1 MTWLSFK
8 SRCYLKTNDNTN
20 PFRKQILGELNVD
33 LTNMGIAAKDAAF
46 HLATASTAQK
56 NKALA
61 IIADELEANSEV
73 ILAANAKDIE
83 LGREAGLTDA
93 LLDRLLLNE
102 ERLTG
107 IANDV
112 RNVISLNDP
121 VGSEI
126 DSKVLENGM
135 ALSRR
140 RVPLGVVG
148 VIYEARPN
156 VTIDI
161 AALCLK
167 TGNASILRG
176 GKETFFSNMELVK
189 VIQSALEKAELPA
202 ASVQYIE
209 KPDRELVA
217 QLLKLDEYV
226 DMIIPRGGAGLHKM
240 CQENSTIPVIIG
252 GFGISHIFIDESA
265 DLERSLNVVEN
276 SKVQRPSACNALDT
290 LLVHKAV
297 AEEFL
302 PKLVERL
309 NGKVALV
316 SDASAKPLVA
326 NAADVRDA
334 QEGDFDTEWLSYTLG
349 VKVVAD
355 VKEAIDHMRVHNAS
369 HSDAIMTNSLQNSEL
384 FINSVGSAAVYVNAS
399 TRFTDGAQFGLGAEV
414 AVSTQKLHARGPMGL
429 EELTSYKWVGKAD
442 YLIRS

>member
-1 MTWLSFK
+1 
-8 SRCYLKTNDNTN
+8 
-20 PFRKQILGELNVD
+20 
-33 LTNMGIAAKDAAF
+33 MGKAAKDAAF
-46 HLATASTAQK
+46 ELATVSTAQK
-56 NKALA
+56 NQALA
-61 IIADELEANSEV
+61 IIADELEANAAT

-83 LGREAGLTDA
+83 LGREAGLTEA

-135 ALSRR
+135 SLSRR

-189 VIQSALEKAELPA
+189 VIQSALAKANLPA

-209 KPDRELVA
+209 KPDRELVS
-217 QLLKLDEYV
+217 QLLKLDDYV

-240 CQENSTIPVIIG
+240 CKENSTIPVIIG
-252 GFGISHIFIDESA
+252 GFGISHIFVDESA
-265 DLERSLNVVEN
+265 DLEKSLNVVEN
-276 SKVQRPSACNALDT
+276 SKVQRPSACNSLDT
-290 LLVHKAV
+290 LLVHEKVAAQFLAMIVERMNDKVTFV
-297 AEEFL
+297 AE
-302 PKLVERL
+302 PKA
-309 NGKVALV
+309 KALM
-316 SDASAKPLVA
+316 AQAKQI
-326 NAADVRDA
+326 RDA
-334 QEGDFDTEWLSYTLG
+334 GEGDFDTEWLSYTLG

-355 VKEAIDHMRVHNAS
+355 VKEAINHMRVHNAS
-369 HSDAIMTNSLQNSEL
+369 HSDAIMTNSLENSEL
-384 FINSVGSAAVYVNAS
+384 FINSVGSAAVYVNAA

-429 EELTSYKWVGKAD
+429 EELTSYKWVGKAN
-442 YLIRS
+442 YLARS

>member
-1 MTWLSFK
+1 M
-8 SRCYLKTNDNTN
+8 
-20 PFRKQILGELNVD
+20 D
-33 LTNMGIAAKDAAF
+33 LTLMGKAAKDAAF
-46 HLATASTAQK
+46 QLATASTAQK
-56 NKALA
+56 NQALA
-61 IIADELEANSEV
+61 IIADELEANAAQ
-73 ILAANAKDIE
+73 ILAANAKDIQ

-102 ERLTG
+102 SRLNA

-135 ALSRR
+135 SLSRR

-189 VIQSALEKAELPA
+189 VIQSALEKAQLPV

-209 KPDRELVA
+209 KPDRELVT
-217 QLLKLDEYV
+217 QLLKLDDYV

-240 CQENSTIPVIIG
+240 CKENSTIPVIIG
-252 GFGISHIFIDESA
+252 GFGISHIFVDESA
-265 DLERSLNVVEN
+265 DLDKSVDVIEN
-276 SKVQRPSACNALDT
+276 AKVQRPSACNALDT
-290 LLVHKAV
+290 LLVHEAI
-297 AEEFL
+297 AQPLLE
-302 PKLVERL
+302 KLVAKL
-309 NGKVALV
+309 NGKVTFVAEPKAKALM
-316 SDASAKPLVA
+316 SAATEL
-326 NAADVRDA
+326 RDA
-334 QEGDFDTEWLSYTLG
+334 QAGDFDTEWLSYTLG
-349 VKVVAD
+349 VKVVRD
-355 VKEAIDHMRVHNAS
+355 VNEAIDHMREHNAS
-369 HSDAIMTNSLQNSEL
+369 HSDAIMTNSLVNAER
-384 FINSVGSAAVYVNAS
+384 FINSAGSAAVYVNAS

-429 EELTSYKWVGKAD
+429 EELTSYKWVGKAN
-442 YLIRS
+442 YLSRS

>member
-1 MTWLSFK
+1 M
-8 SRCYLKTNDNTN
+8 
-20 PFRKQILGELNVD
+20 D
-33 LTNMGIAAKDAAF
+33 LTNMGKAAKDAAF
-46 HLATASTAQK
+46 ELATASTAQK
-56 NKALA
+56 NQALA
-61 IIADELEANSEV
+61 IIADELEANSAA

-135 ALSRR
+135 SLSRR

-189 VIQSALEKAELPA
+189 VIQSALAKANLPA

-209 KPDRELVA
+209 KPDRELVS
-217 QLLKLDEYV
+217 QLLKLDDYV

-240 CQENSTIPVIIG
+240 CKENSTIPVIIG
-252 GFGISHIFIDESA
+252 GFGISHIFVDESA
-265 DLERSLNVVEN
+265 DLEKSLNVVEN
-276 SKVQRPSACNALDT
+276 SKVQRPSACNSLDT
-290 LLVHKAV
+290 LLVHEKVAAKFLPMIVERMSDKVTFV
-297 AEEFL
+297 AE
-302 PKLVERL
+302 PKA
-309 NGKVALV
+309 KALM
-316 SDASAKPLVA
+316 AQATQT
-326 NAADVRDA
+326 RDA
-334 QEGDFDTEWLSYTLG
+334 AEGDFDTEWLSYTLG

-355 VKEAIDHMRVHNAS
+355 VKDAIDHMRVHNAS
-369 HSDAIMTNSLQNSEL
+369 HSDAIMTNSLINSEL
-384 FINSVGSAAVYVNAS
+384 FINSVGSAAVYVNAA

-429 EELTSYKWVGKAD
+429 EELTSYKWVGKAN
-442 YLIRS
+442 YLARS

>member
-1 MTWLSFK
+1 M
-8 SRCYLKTNDNTN
+8 
-20 PFRKQILGELNVD
+20 D
-33 LTNMGIAAKDAAF
+33 LTNMGKAAKDAAF
-46 HLATASTAQK
+46 ELATASTAQK
-56 NKALA
+56 NQALA
-61 IIADELEANSEV
+61 IIADELEANSAA

-135 ALSRR
+135 SLSRR

-189 VIQSALEKAELPA
+189 VIQSALAKANLPA

-209 KPDRELVA
+209 KPDRELVS
-217 QLLKLDEYV
+217 QLLKLDNYV

-240 CQENSTIPVIIG
+240 CKENSTIPVIIG
-252 GFGISHIFIDESA
+252 GFGISHIFVDESA
-265 DLERSLNVVEN
+265 DLEKSLNVVEN
-276 SKVQRPSACNALDT
+276 SKVQRPSACNSLDT
-290 LLVHKAV
+290 LLVHEKVAAKFLPMIVERMSDKVTFV
-297 AEEFL
+297 AE
-302 PKLVERL
+302 PKA
-309 NGKVALV
+309 KALM
-316 SDASAKPLVA
+316 AQATQI
-326 NAADVRDA
+326 RDA
-334 QEGDFDTEWLSYTLG
+334 VEGDFDTEWLSYTLG

-369 HSDAIMTNSLQNSEL
+369 HSDAIMTNSLINSEL
-384 FINSVGSAAVYVNAS
+384 FINSVGSAAVYVNAA

-429 EELTSYKWVGKAD
+429 EELTSYKWVGKAN
-442 YLIRS
+442 YLARS

>member
-1 MTWLSFK
+1 M
-8 SRCYLKTNDNTN
+8 
-20 PFRKQILGELNVD
+20 D
-33 LTNMGIAAKDAAF
+33 LTNMGIAAKEAAF

-61 IIADELEANSEV
+61 IIADELEANAAT
-73 ILAANAKDIE
+73 ILEANAKDIE

-135 ALSRR
+135 SLSRR

-209 KPDRELVA
+209 KPDRELVS
-217 QLLKLDEYV
+217 QLLKLDDYV

-240 CQENSTIPVIIG
+240 CKENSTIPVIIG
-252 GFGISHIFIDESA
+252 GFGISHIFVDESA
-265 DLERSLNVVEN
+265 DLEKSVDVVEN
-276 SKVQRPSACNALDT
+276 SKVQRPSACNSLDT
-290 LLVHKAV
+290 LLVHEAV
-297 AEEFL
+297 AEAFL
-302 PKLVERL
+302 AKLTQRL
-309 NGKVALV
+309 AGKVTLV
-316 SDASAKPLVA
+316 TDASAKSLLTGFE
-326 NAADVRDA
+326 DQRDA
-334 QEGDFDTEWLSYTLG
+334 VEGDFDTEWLSYTLG

-355 VKEAIDHMRVHNAS
+355 VAEAIDHMRVHNAS
-369 HSDAIMTNSLQNSEL
+369 HSDAIMTNSLESSER
-384 FINSVGSAAVYVNAS
+384 FVNSVGSAAVYVNAS

-429 EELTSYKWVGKAD
+429 EELTSYKWVGKAN
-442 YLIRS
+442 YLVRG

>member
-1 MTWLSFK
+1 M
-8 SRCYLKTNDNTN
+8 
-20 PFRKQILGELNVD
+20 D

-61 IIADELEANSEV
+61 IIADELEANAAT
-73 ILAANAKDIE
+73 ILEANAKDIE

-135 ALSRR
+135 SLSRR

-209 KPDRELVA
+209 KPDRELVS
-217 QLLKLDEYV
+217 QLLKLDDYV

-240 CQENSTIPVIIG
+240 CKENSTIPVIIG
-252 GFGISHIFIDESA
+252 GFGISHIFVDESA
-265 DLERSLNVVEN
+265 DLDKSVDVVEN
-276 SKVQRPSACNALDT
+276 SKVQRPSACNSLDT
-290 LLVHKAV
+290 LLVHEAV
-297 AEEFL
+297 AEAFL
-302 PKLVERL
+302 TKLKQRL
-309 NGKVALV
+309 AGKVTLV
-316 SDASAKPLVA
+316 ADASAKSLLA
-326 NAADVRDA
+326 GFEDQRDA
-334 QEGDFDTEWLSYTLG
+334 VEGDFDTEWLSYTLG

-355 VKEAIDHMRVHNAS
+355 VAEAIDHMRVHNAS
-369 HSDAIMTNSLQNSEL
+369 HSDAIMTNSLESSER

-429 EELTSYKWVGKAD
+429 EELTSYKWVGKAN
-442 YLIRS
+442 YLVRG

>member
-1 MTWLSFK
+1 
-8 SRCYLKTNDNTN
+8 
-20 PFRKQILGELNVD
+20 
-33 LTNMGIAAKDAAF
+33 MGKVAKDAAF
-46 HLATASTAQK
+46 ELATASTAQK
-56 NKALA
+56 NQALA
-61 IIADELEANSEV
+61 IIADELEANAAT

-135 ALSRR
+135 SLSRR

-189 VIQSALEKAELPA
+189 VIQSALAKANLPA

-209 KPDRELVA
+209 KPDRELVS
-217 QLLKLDEYV
+217 QLLKLDDYV

-240 CQENSTIPVIIG
+240 CKENSTIPVIIG
-252 GFGISHIFIDESA
+252 GFGISHIFVDESA
-265 DLERSLNVVEN
+265 ELEKSLNVVEN
-276 SKVQRPSACNALDT
+276 SKVQRPSACNSLDT
-290 LLVHKAV
+290 LLVHENIAAQFLPMIVERMNENVTFV
-297 AEEFL
+297 AE
-302 PKLVERL
+302 PKA
-309 NGKVALV
+309 KALMV
-316 SDASAKPLVA
+316 QAKQI
-326 NAADVRDA
+326 RDA
-334 QEGDFDTEWLSYTLG
+334 GEGDFDTEWLSYTLG

-384 FINSVGSAAVYVNAS
+384 FINSVGSAAVYVNAA

-429 EELTSYKWVGKAD
+429 EELTSYKWVGKAN
-442 YLIRS
+442 YLARS

>member
-1 MTWLSFK
+1 M
-8 SRCYLKTNDNTN
+8 
-20 PFRKQILGELNVD
+20 D
-33 LTNMGIAAKDAAF
+33 LTNMGKAAKDAAF
-46 HLATASTAQK
+46 ELATASTAQK
-56 NKALA
+56 NQALA
-61 IIADELEANSEV
+61 IIADELEANAAT

-135 ALSRR
+135 SLSRR

-189 VIQSALEKAELPA
+189 VIQSALAKANLPA

-209 KPDRELVA
+209 KPDRELVS
-217 QLLKLDEYV
+217 QLLKLDDYV

-240 CQENSTIPVIIG
+240 CKENSTIPVIIG
-252 GFGISHIFIDESA
+252 GFGISHIFVDESA
-265 DLERSLNVVEN
+265 DLEKSLNVVEN
-276 SKVQRPSACNALDT
+276 SKVQRPSACNSLDT
-290 LLVHKAV
+290 LLVHEDV
-297 AEEFL
+297 AAQFL
-302 PKLVERL
+302 PMIVERM
-309 NGKVALV
+309 NDKVTFVVEPKAKALM
-316 SDASAKPLVA
+316 AQATQI
-326 NAADVRDA
+326 RDA
-334 QEGDFDTEWLSYTLG
+334 AEGDFDTEWLSYTLG

-369 HSDAIMTNSLQNSEL
+369 HSDAIMTNSLVNSEL
-384 FINSVGSAAVYVNAS
+384 FINSVGSAAVYVNAA

-429 EELTSYKWVGKAD
+429 EELTSYKWVGKAN
-442 YLIRS
+442 YLARS

>member
-1 MTWLSFK
+1 
-8 SRCYLKTNDNTN
+8 
-20 PFRKQILGELNVD
+20 
-33 LTNMGIAAKDAAF
+33 MGKAAKDAAF
-46 HLATASTAQK
+46 ELATASTAQK
-56 NKALA
+56 NQALA
-61 IIADELEANSEV
+61 IIADELEANSAA
-73 ILAANAKDIE
+73 ILVANAKDIE

-107 IANDV
+107 IANDI

-135 ALSRR
+135 SLSRR

-189 VIQSALEKAELPA
+189 VIQSALAKANLPA

-209 KPDRELVA
+209 KPDRELVS
-217 QLLKLDEYV
+217 QLLKLDDYV

-240 CQENSTIPVIIG
+240 CKENSTIPVIIG
-252 GFGISHIFIDESA
+252 GFGISHIFVDESA
-265 DLERSLNVVEN
+265 DLEKSLNVVEN
-276 SKVQRPSACNALDT
+276 SKVQRPSACNSLDT
-290 LLVHKAV
+290 LLVHEKVAAKFLPMIVERMSDKVTFV
-297 AEEFL
+297 AE
-302 PKLVERL
+302 PKA
-309 NGKVALV
+309 KALM
-316 SDASAKPLVA
+316 AQATQI
-326 NAADVRDA
+326 RDA
-334 QEGDFDTEWLSYTLG
+334 VEGDFDTEWLSYTLG

-355 VKEAIDHMRVHNAS
+355 VKDAIEHMRVHNAS
-369 HSDAIMTNSLQNSEL
+369 HSDAIMTNSLINSEL
-384 FINSVGSAAVYVNAS
+384 FINSVGSAAVYVNAA

-429 EELTSYKWVGKAD
+429 EELTSYKWVGKAN
-442 YLIRS
+442 YLARS

>member
-1 MTWLSFK
+1 
-8 SRCYLKTNDNTN
+8 
-20 PFRKQILGELNVD
+20 
-33 LTNMGIAAKDAAF
+33 MGIAAKDAAF

-61 IIADELEANSEV
+61 IIADELEANAAT
-73 ILAANAKDIE
+73 ILEANAKDIE

-135 ALSRR
+135 SLSRR

-209 KPDRELVA
+209 KPDRELVS
-217 QLLKLDEYV
+217 QLLKLDDYV

-240 CQENSTIPVIIG
+240 CKENSTIPVIIG
-252 GFGISHIFIDESA
+252 GFGISHIFVDESA
-265 DLERSLNVVEN
+265 DLEKSVDVVEN
-276 SKVQRPSACNALDT
+276 SKVQRPSACNSLDT
-290 LLVHKAV
+290 LLVHEAV
-297 AEEFL
+297 AEAFL
-302 PKLVERL
+302 AKLTQRL
-309 NGKVALV
+309 AGKVT
-316 SDASAKPLVA
+316 LVA
-326 NAADVRDA
+326 DARAKSLLTGFEDQRDA
-334 QEGDFDTEWLSYTLG
+334 VEGDFDTEWLSYTLG

-355 VKEAIDHMRVHNAS
+355 VAEAIDHMRVHNAS
-369 HSDAIMTNSLQNSEL
+369 HSDAIMTNSLESSER

-429 EELTSYKWVGKAD
+429 EELTSYKWVGKAN
-442 YLIRS
+442 YLVRG

>member
-1 MTWLSFK
+1 M
-8 SRCYLKTNDNTN
+8 
-20 PFRKQILGELNVD
+20 D

-61 IIADELEANSEV
+61 IIADELEANAAT
-73 ILAANAKDIE
+73 ILEANAKDIE

-121 VGSEI
+121 VGSEM

-135 ALSRR
+135 SLSRR

-209 KPDRELVA
+209 KPDRELVS
-217 QLLKLDEYV
+217 QLLKLDDYV

-240 CQENSTIPVIIG
+240 CKENSTIPVIIG
-252 GFGISHIFIDESA
+252 GFGISHIFVDESA
-265 DLERSLNVVEN
+265 DLEKSVDVVEN
-276 SKVQRPSACNALDT
+276 SKVQRPSACNSLDT
-290 LLVHKAV
+290 LLVHEAV
-297 AEEFL
+297 AEAFL
-302 PKLVERL
+302 AKLTQRL
-309 NGKVALV
+309 AGKVTLV
-316 SDASAKPLVA
+316 ADASAKSLLA
-326 NAADVRDA
+326 GFEDQRDA
-334 QEGDFDTEWLSYTLG
+334 VEGDFDTEWLSYTLG

-355 VKEAIDHMRVHNAS
+355 VAEAIDHMRVHNAS
-369 HSDAIMTNSLQNSEL
+369 HSDAIMTNSLESSER

-429 EELTSYKWVGKAD
+429 EELTSYKWVGKAN
-442 YLIRS
+442 YLIRG

>member
-1 MTWLSFK
+1 
-8 SRCYLKTNDNTN
+8 
-20 PFRKQILGELNVD
+20 
-33 LTNMGIAAKDAAF
+33 MGIAAKEAAF
-46 HLATASTAQK
+46 HLATVSTAQK

-61 IIADELEANSEV
+61 IIADELEANAAA
-73 ILAANAKDIE
+73 ILEANAKDIE

-135 ALSRR
+135 SLSRR

-209 KPDRELVA
+209 KPDRELVS
-217 QLLKLDEYV
+217 QLLKLDDYV

-240 CQENSTIPVIIG
+240 CKENSTIPVIIG
-252 GFGISHIFIDESA
+252 GFGISHIFVDESA
-265 DLERSLNVVEN
+265 DLEKSVDVVEN
-276 SKVQRPSACNALDT
+276 SKVQRPSACNSLDT
-290 LLVHKAV
+290 LLVHEAV

-302 PKLVERL
+302 SKLKTRL
-309 NGKVALV
+309 ADKVTLV
-316 SDASAKPLVA
+316 ADSSAKALLA
-326 NAADVRDA
+326 DFTDVRDA
-334 QEGDFDTEWLSYTLG
+334 GEDDFDTEWLSYTLG

-355 VKEAIDHMRVHNAS
+355 VAEAIDHMRVHNAS
-369 HSDAIMTNSLQNSEL
+369 HSDAIMTNSLESSER

-429 EELTSYKWVGKAD
+429 EELTSYKWVGKAN
-442 YLIRS
+442 YLVRG

>member
-1 MTWLSFK
+1 M
-8 SRCYLKTNDNTN
+8 
-20 PFRKQILGELNVD
+20 D

-61 IIADELEANSEV
+61 IIADELEANAAT
-73 ILAANAKDIE
+73 ILEANAKDIE

-135 ALSRR
+135 SLSRR

-209 KPDRELVA
+209 KPDRELVS
-217 QLLKLDEYV
+217 QLLKLDDYV

-240 CQENSTIPVIIG
+240 CKENSTIPVIIG
-252 GFGISHIFIDESA
+252 GFGISHIFVDESA
-265 DLERSLNVVEN
+265 DLEKSVDVVEN
-276 SKVQRPSACNALDT
+276 SKVQRPSACNSLDT
-290 LLVHKAV
+290 LLVHEAV
-297 AEEFL
+297 AEAFL
-302 PKLVERL
+302 AKLTQRL
-309 NGKVALV
+309 AGKVTLV
-316 SDASAKPLVA
+316 ADTSAKSLMA
-326 NAADVRDA
+326 GFEDQRDA
-334 QEGDFDTEWLSYTLG
+334 VEGDFDTEWLSYTLG

-355 VKEAIDHMRVHNAS
+355 VAEAIDHMRVHNAS
-369 HSDAIMTNSLQNSEL
+369 HSDAIMTNSLESSER

-429 EELTSYKWVGKAD
+429 EELTSYKWVGKAN
-442 YLIRS
+442 YLVRG

>member
-1 MTWLSFK
+1 
-8 SRCYLKTNDNTN
+8 
-20 PFRKQILGELNVD
+20 
-33 LTNMGIAAKDAAF
+33 MGKAAKDAAF
-46 HLATASTAQK
+46 ELATASTAQK
-56 NKALA
+56 NQALA
-61 IIADELEANSEV
+61 IIADELEANAAT
-73 ILAANAKDIE
+73 ILAANTKDIE

-135 ALSRR
+135 SLSRR

-189 VIQSALEKAELPA
+189 VIQSALAKANLPA

-209 KPDRELVA
+209 KPDRELVS
-217 QLLKLDEYV
+217 QLLKLDDYV

-240 CQENSTIPVIIG
+240 CKENSTIPVIIG
-252 GFGISHIFIDESA
+252 GFGISHIFVDESA
-265 DLERSLNVVEN
+265 DLEKSLNVVEN
-276 SKVQRPSACNALDT
+276 SKVQRPSACNSLDT
-290 LLVHKAV
+290 LLVHEDVAAQFLPMVVERMNDKVTFV
-297 AEEFL
+297 AE
-302 PKLVERL
+302 PKA
-309 NGKVALV
+309 KALM
-316 SDASAKPLVA
+316 AQATQI
-326 NAADVRDA
+326 RDA
-334 QEGDFDTEWLSYTLG
+334 AEGDFDTEWLSYTLG

-369 HSDAIMTNSLQNSEL
+369 HSDAIMTNSLVNSEL
-384 FINSVGSAAVYVNAS
+384 FINSVGSAAVYVNAA

-429 EELTSYKWVGKAD
+429 EELTSYKWVGKAN
-442 YLIRS
+442 YLARS

>member
-1 MTWLSFK
+1 M
-8 SRCYLKTNDNTN
+8 
-20 PFRKQILGELNVD
+20 D
-33 LTNMGIAAKDAAF
+33 LTNMGKAAKDAAF
-46 HLATASTAQK
+46 ELATASTAQK
-56 NKALA
+56 NQALA
-61 IIADELEANSEV
+61 IIADELEANSAA

-135 ALSRR
+135 SLSRR

-167 TGNASILRG
+167 TGNASVLRG

-189 VIQSALEKAELPA
+189 VIQSALAKANLPA

-209 KPDRELVA
+209 KPDRELVS
-217 QLLKLDEYV
+217 QLLKLDDYV

-240 CQENSTIPVIIG
+240 CKENSTIPVIIG
-252 GFGISHIFIDESA
+252 GFGISHIFVDESA
-265 DLERSLNVVEN
+265 DLEKSLNVVEN
-276 SKVQRPSACNALDT
+276 SKVQRPSACNSLDT
-290 LLVHKAV
+290 LLVHEKVAAKFLPMIVERMSDKVTFV
-297 AEEFL
+297 AES
-302 PKLVERL
+302 KA
-309 NGKVALV
+309 KALM
-316 SDASAKPLVA
+316 AQATQI
-326 NAADVRDA
+326 RDA
-334 QEGDFDTEWLSYTLG
+334 VEGDFDTEWLSYTLG

-355 VKEAIDHMRVHNAS
+355 VKDAIDHMRVHNAS
-369 HSDAIMTNSLQNSEL
+369 HSDAIMTNSLINSEL
-384 FINSVGSAAVYVNAS
+384 FINSVGSAAVYVNAA

-429 EELTSYKWVGKAD
+429 EELTSYKWVGKAN
-442 YLIRS
+442 YLARS

>member
-1 MTWLSFK
+1 M
-8 SRCYLKTNDNTN
+8 
-20 PFRKQILGELNVD
+20 D
-33 LTNMGIAAKDAAF
+33 LTNMGKAAKDAAF
-46 HLATASTAQK
+46 ELATASTAQK
-56 NKALA
+56 NQALA
-61 IIADELEANSEV
+61 IIADELEANSAA

-102 ERLTG
+102 ERLTA

-135 ALSRR
+135 SLSRR

-189 VIQSALEKAELPA
+189 VIQSALAKANLPA

-209 KPDRELVA
+209 KPDRELVS
-217 QLLKLDEYV
+217 QLLKLDDYV

-240 CQENSTIPVIIG
+240 CKENSTIPVIIG
-252 GFGISHIFIDESA
+252 GFGISHIFVDESA
-265 DLERSLNVVEN
+265 DLDKSLNVVEN
-276 SKVQRPSACNALDT
+276 SKVQRPSACNSLDT
-290 LLVHKAV
+290 LLVHEKIATQFLPMIVERMDEKVTFV
-297 AEEFL
+297 AE
-302 PKLVERL
+302 PK
-309 NGKVALV
+309 
-316 SDASAKPLVA
+316 AKELMEQA
-326 NAADVRDA
+326 KQVRDA
-334 QEGDFDTEWLSYTLG
+334 VEGDFDTEWLSYTLG
-349 VKVVAD
+349 VKVVSD
-355 VKEAIDHMRVHNAS
+355 VKDAIDHMRVHNAS
-369 HSDAIMTNSLQNSEL
+369 HSDAIMTNSLENSEL

-429 EELTSYKWVGKAD
+429 EELTSYKWVGKAN
-442 YLIRS
+442 YLARS

>member
-1 MTWLSFK
+1 
-8 SRCYLKTNDNTN
+8 
-20 PFRKQILGELNVD
+20 
-33 LTNMGIAAKDAAF
+33 MGKAAKDAAF
-46 HLATASTAQK
+46 ELATASTARK
-56 NKALA
+56 NQALA
-61 IIADELEANSEV
+61 IIADELEANSAA

-135 ALSRR
+135 SLSRR

-189 VIQSALEKAELPA
+189 VIQSALAKANLPA

-209 KPDRELVA
+209 KPDRELVS
-217 QLLKLDEYV
+217 QLLKLDDYV

-240 CQENSTIPVIIG
+240 CKENSTIPVIIG
-252 GFGISHIFIDESA
+252 GFGISHIFVDESA
-265 DLERSLNVVEN
+265 DLEKSLNVVEN
-276 SKVQRPSACNALDT
+276 SKVQRPSACNSLDT
-290 LLVHKAV
+290 LLVHEKV
-297 AEEFL
+297 AAKFL
-302 PKLVERL
+302 PMIVERMSD
-309 NGKVALV
+309 KVTFVVEPKAKALM
-316 SDASAKPLVA
+316 AQATQI
-326 NAADVRDA
+326 RDA
-334 QEGDFDTEWLSYTLG
+334 AEGDFDTEWLSYTLG

-369 HSDAIMTNSLQNSEL
+369 HSDAIMTNSLINSEL
-384 FINSVGSAAVYVNAS
+384 FINSVGSAAVYVNAA

-429 EELTSYKWVGKAD
+429 EELTSYKWVGKAN
-442 YLIRS
+442 YLARS

>member
-1 MTWLSFK
+1 M
-8 SRCYLKTNDNTN
+8 
-20 PFRKQILGELNVD
+20 D
-33 LTNMGIAAKDAAF
+33 LTLMGKAAKDAAF
-46 HLATASTAQK
+46 QLATASTAQK
-56 NKALA
+56 NQALA
-61 IIADELEANSEV
+61 IIADELEANAAQ
-73 ILAANAKDIE
+73 ILAANAKDIQ

-102 ERLTG
+102 SRLNA

-135 ALSRR
+135 SLSRR

-189 VIQSALEKAELPA
+189 VIQSALEKAQLPA

-209 KPDRELVA
+209 KPDRELVT
-217 QLLKLDEYV
+217 QLLKLDDYV
-226 DMIIPRGGAGLHKM
+226 DMIIPRGGAGLHRM
-240 CQENSTIPVIIG
+240 CKENSTIPVIIG
-252 GFGISHIFIDESA
+252 GFGISHIFVDESA
-265 DLERSLNVVEN
+265 DLDKSVDVIEN
-276 SKVQRPSACNALDT
+276 AKVQRPSACNALDT
-290 LLVHKAV
+290 LLVHEAI
-297 AEEFL
+297 AQPLLE
-302 PKLVERL
+302 KLVAKL
-309 NGKVALV
+309 NGKVTFVAEPKAKALM
-316 SDASAKPLVA
+316 SAATEL
-326 NAADVRDA
+326 RDA
-334 QEGDFDTEWLSYTLG
+334 QAGDFDTEWLSYTLG
-349 VKVVAD
+349 VKVVRD
-355 VKEAIDHMRVHNAS
+355 VNEAIDHMREHNAS
-369 HSDAIMTNSLQNSEL
+369 HSDAIMTNSLVNAER
-384 FINSVGSAAVYVNAS
+384 FINSAGSAAVYVNAS

-429 EELTSYKWVGKAD
+429 EELTSYKWVGKAN
-442 YLIRS
+442 YLSRS

>member
-1 MTWLSFK
+1 
-8 SRCYLKTNDNTN
+8 
-20 PFRKQILGELNVD
+20 
-33 LTNMGIAAKDAAF
+33 MGKAAKDAAF
-46 HLATASTAQK
+46 ELATASTAQK
-56 NKALA
+56 NQALA
-61 IIADELEANSEV
+61 IIADELEANSAA

-102 ERLTG
+102 ERLTA

-135 ALSRR
+135 SLSRR

-189 VIQSALEKAELPA
+189 VIQSALVKANLPA

-209 KPDRELVA
+209 KPDRELVS
-217 QLLKLDEYV
+217 QLLKLDDYV

-240 CQENSTIPVIIG
+240 CKENSTIPVIIG
-252 GFGISHIFIDESA
+252 GFGISHIFVDESA
-265 DLERSLNVVEN
+265 DLEKSLNVVEN
-276 SKVQRPSACNALDT
+276 SKVQRPSACNSLDT
-290 LLVHKAV
+290 LLVHEKIA
-297 AEEFL
+297 AQFL
-302 PKLVERL
+302 PMIVERM
-309 NGKVALV
+309 NDKVTFVTEPKAKALMPQ
-316 SDASAKPLVA
+316 ATQI
-326 NAADVRDA
+326 RDA
-334 QEGDFDTEWLSYTLG
+334 VEGDFDTEWLSYTLG
-349 VKVVAD
+349 VKVVSD
-355 VKEAIDHMRVHNAS
+355 VKDAIDHMRVHNAS
-369 HSDAIMTNSLQNSEL
+369 HSDAIMTNSLENSEL

-429 EELTSYKWVGKAD
+429 EELTSYKWVGKAN
-442 YLIRS
+442 YLARS